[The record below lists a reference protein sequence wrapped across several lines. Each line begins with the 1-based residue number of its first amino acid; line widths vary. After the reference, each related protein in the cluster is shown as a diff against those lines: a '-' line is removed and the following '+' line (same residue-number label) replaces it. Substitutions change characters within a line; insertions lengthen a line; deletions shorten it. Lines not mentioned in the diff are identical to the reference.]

1 MTDIRK
7 LQESLKAKGFDPGP
21 VDGRNGIATKRAVR
35 AFQKATGLT
44 VDGIAGKQTLAALE
58 GKKADPVQAAGF
70 SIDARSE
77 RNLQGVNKDLVKVV
91 RRAAELSEIPFTV
104 TEGLRTIERQ
114 RQLVAKGASKTMKSR
129 HLTGHAVD
137 LAAKVGGQIRWDW
150 PLYGTLAEAMKSAA
164 KELGV
169 PITWGGDWKSFKDGP
184 HFQLKWASYP

>member
-137 LAAKVGGQIRWDW
+137 LAAK
-150 PLYGTLAEAMKSAA
+150 SAA
-164 KELGV
+164 K
-169 PITWGGDWKSFKDGP
+169 SDGIGRYMEP
-184 HFQLKWASYP
+184 LPRP